1 MAGLVTTTFY
11 PKGKTWMPGTGPG
24 MTKNR
29 IRDLRRAEKLSESFS
44 LAPRKEFLGRFHS
57 HGANRRYGRDK
68 PGHDREKT
76 EMAVVFAF
84 FSAK

>member
-29 IRDLRRAEKLSESFS
+29 
-44 LAPRKEFLGRFHS
+44 
-57 HGANRRYGRDK
+57 
-68 PGHDREKT
+68 
-76 EMAVVFAF
+76 MAAIFAF
-84 FSAK
+84 FRAK